1 MWSIAIIS
9 AFLMSCGSI
18 GHDASLKKNAKITN
32 SEICMK
38 TNKPDKVLSF
48 LKSQEQKPPGSK
60 VYIIF
65 ESSICLQC
73 PVLRR
78 KIKSISVD
86 ATLIYLNIEFTWAFM
101 MSRYI
106 GVRGV
111 PSLVVFMQGIPRF
124 SREGNA
130 SILEYLHGNAKE
142 NSK

>member
-86 ATLIYLNIEFTWAFM
+86 ATLIYLNIE
-101 MSRYI
+101 Y
-106 GVRGV
+106 
-111 PSLVVFMQGIPRF
+111 P
-124 SREGNA
+124 
-130 SILEYLHGNAKE
+130 
-142 NSK
+142 